1 IQLNNRKKEEKKAIV
16 TTKTSSL
23 NVISTIEQA
32 AKYRRNKIRSQSE
45 FDNEDESSR

>member
-23 NVISTIEQA
+23 NVTSIMEQA
-32 AKYRRNKIRSQSE
+32 AKYRRNKIRPQSE